1 MLSTLKKINFLIT
14 KKQRKGLVILT
25 LLLFV
30 GMILEVF
37 GLGILIP
44 ALSILLDPEMIET
57 NSKASFVRSFFL
69 GYSNQ
74 NFLFIVLGTIVTV
87 YFLKSLF
94 LVFLTHKQNR
104 FLSNISAY
112 ISNKLFYSYMSQSYS
127 FHLNRNASELI
138 KNIQIEIYYFYTFL
152 LSLMT
157 LFIEGGFVGSILAT
171 LIYLEPI
178 GAISIGVFYGLLSII
193 FLQFTRRKLNRW
205 GKLRQD
211 LDTQVSKR
219 A

>member
-14 KKQRKGLVILT
+14 KRQRKGLVILT

-57 NSKASFVRSFFL
+57 NSIVSFVRSFFL
-69 GYSNQ
+69 EYSNQ
-74 NFLFIVLGTIVTV
+74 NFLFIVLGLLLSV

-104 FLSNISAY
+104 FLINITAY
-112 ISNKLFYSYMSQSYS
+112 ISNKL
-127 FHLNRNASELI
+127 
-138 KNIQIEIYYFYTFL
+138 
-152 LSLMT
+152 
-157 LFIEGGFVGSILAT
+157 
-171 LIYLEPI
+171 
-178 GAISIGVFYGLLSII
+178 ISIVI
-193 FLQFTRRKLNRW
+193 
-205 GKLRQD
+205 
-211 LDTQVSKR
+211 
-219 A
+219 

>member
-14 KKQRKGLVILT
+14 KRQRKRLLILT

-57 NSKASFVRSFFL
+57 NSIVSFARSFFL

-74 NFLFIVLGTIVTV
+74 NFLFIVLGAIVTL

-104 FLSNISAY
+104 FITNIIAY
-112 ISNKLFYSYMSQSYS
+112 ISNKLFNSYMSKPYS
-127 FHLNRNASELI
+127 FHINRNSSELI
-138 KNIQIEIYYFYTFL
+138 KNIHVEIYYVHMFL
-152 LSLMT
+152 LMLPLFQLM
-157 LFIEGGFVGSILAT
+157 L
-171 LIYLEPI
+171 P
-178 GAISIGVFYGLLSII
+178 LSHLCCHFFNLCCH
-193 FLQFTRRKLNRW
+193 FLTYVVTF
-205 GKLRQD
+205 
-211 LDTQVSKR
+211 
-219 A
+219 